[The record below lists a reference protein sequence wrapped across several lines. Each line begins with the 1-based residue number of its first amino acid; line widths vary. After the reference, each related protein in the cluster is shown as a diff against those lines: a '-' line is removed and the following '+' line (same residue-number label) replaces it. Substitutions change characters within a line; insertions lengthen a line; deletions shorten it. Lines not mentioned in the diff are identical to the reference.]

1 MADLIQ
7 ILAIPGFAK
16 WKAKS
21 FLTRNQQIALH
32 QILSFLLHLQSL
44 IGGLLNLK
52 NTTSGDIS
60 ISRVALASF
69 IGTTIEWY
77 DFFLYG
83 TASAL
88 IFARLFFPKYDP
100 MTGTLASFGTYAVGF
115 AARPIGGIV
124 CGHYGDRIGRKSMLV
139 LTLLIM
145 GVATFL
151 IGLLPTYESIGV
163 WAPIL
168 LIVLR
173 MAQGFGVGGEWGGA
187 VLMAVEH
194 APKGRRGFYG
204 SWPQVGVPAGLLLS
218 TLVFWQLSK
227 LPEEVLL
234 SWGWRVAFLL
244 SMLLIGVG
252 LYIRLAIV
260 EPPTFAEVKQK
271 QATSKMPILDALRE
285 HPKNVLL
292 AMGARIAEN
301 GAFYLYTVFIL
312 AYATRPQ
319 IGFSSSSVLGAIS
332 LAALVEV
339 FAIPTYGW
347 LSDKWGRRPVYL
359 FGAIFTG
366 LFAFP
371 FFWLVNTSNT
381 GLMMVAIF
389 CALVFGH
396 AAMYGPQA
404 SFFSE
409 LFGTRVR
416 YSGASLGYQLAS
428 VIAGGLSPLIATSL
442 LQRTGSSVPIAIFII
457 IMAVVTM
464 TSVYFATETSHHEIH
479 EKTEAIHIGGD

>member
-1 MADLIQ
+1 M
-7 ILAIPGFAK
+7 
-16 WKAKS
+16 KAPP
-21 FLTRNQQIALH
+21 
-32 QILSFLLHLQSL
+32 
-44 IGGLLNLK
+44 
-52 NTTSGDIS
+52 TTNATIR
-60 ISRVALASF
+60 RVAIASF

-88 IFARLFFPKYDP
+88 IFNKLFFPNYDP
-100 MTGTLASFGTYAVGF
+100 LTGTLASFGTYAVGF

-124 CGHYGDRIGRKSMLV
+124 CGHFGDRIGRKSMLI

-151 IGLLPTYESIGV
+151 IGCLPTYNDIGI

-168 LIVLR
+168 LVVLR

-194 APKGRRGFYG
+194 APSGRRGFYG
-204 SWPQVGVPAGLLLS
+204 SWPQIGVPAGLLLS
-218 TLVFWQLSK
+218 TVMFGQISK
-227 LPEEVLL
+227 LPEQALL
-234 SWGWRVAFLL
+234 SWGWRVAFLVSIAL
-244 SMLLIGVG
+244 VAVG
-252 LYIRLAIV
+252 LFIRLAVV
-260 EPPTFAEVKQK
+260 EPPVFEALKQSG
-271 QATSKMPILDALRE
+271 AGARLPILDAVRH

-292 AMGARIAEN
+292 AMGARLAEN
-301 GAFYLYTVFIL
+301 GAFYLYTVFVL
-312 AYATRPQ
+312 TYATQPR
-319 IGFSSSSVLGAIS
+319 IGFASSSVLKAIS
-332 LAALVEV
+332 LAAIVEV
-339 FAIPTYGW
+339 VAIPAFGA
-347 LSDKWGRRPVYL
+347 LSDVVGRRPVYL

-371 FFWLVNTSNT
+371 FFWLIETSIS
-381 GLMMVAIF
+381 GLMVLAIVL
-389 CALVFGH
+389 ALVLGH

-428 VIAGGLSPLIATSL
+428 VIAGGLSPLIATGL
-442 LQRTGSSVPIAIFII
+442 LKRYGGSWPIALFII
-457 IMAVVTM
+457 GLAAVT
-464 TSVYFATETSHHEIH
+464 TLSVYRAAETAHSD
-479 EKTEAIHIGGD
+479 IGDPAARS